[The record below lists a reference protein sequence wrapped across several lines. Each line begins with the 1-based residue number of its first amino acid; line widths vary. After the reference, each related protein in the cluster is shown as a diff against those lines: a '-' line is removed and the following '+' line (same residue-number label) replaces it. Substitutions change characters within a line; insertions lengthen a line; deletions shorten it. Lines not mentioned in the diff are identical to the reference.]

1 MVRHRGAVSG
11 MRPFAVLLA
20 AVLLLTVL
28 AGCVTYI
35 PREDRAEETTAEATE
50 TGEMTEAATTEAEP
64 EDTTPPDTGFPNEP
78 EDGHTKRF

>member
-11 MRPFAVLLA
+11 KKLFAVLLA

-35 PREDRAEETTAEATE
+35 PREDHAEETAAEATE
-50 TGEMTEAATTEAEP
+50 TGEMTEAATTAADP
-64 EDTTPPDTGFPNEP
+64 EDTTAPDTSFPNEP
-78 EDGHTKRF
+78 DDGHTKRY

>member
-20 AVLLLTVL
+20 AILLLTVL

-35 PREDRAEETTAEATE
+35 PREDRAEETAAEATE
-50 TGEMTEAATTEAEP
+50 TGETTEAATTAAEP
-64 EDTTPPDTGFPNEP
+64 EDTTAPDTSFPNEP
-78 EDGHTKRF
+78 DDGHTKRY